1 MTLDLF
7 ADIPVRDYDVAVAW
21 YERLLGA
28 APSFL
33 ADDIEPV

>member
-1 MTLDLF
+1 MSQTHN
-7 ADIPVRDYDVAVAW
+7 VAVAW